1 MSALVQT
8 YDTTSDGHTNSD
20 DAPHSTAAKSTWQT
34 TAGREA
40 TLTPSLASVQL
51 GARTP
56 LAAPT
61 SINAAEVDTRF
72 REALEEAARV
82 GLQQTVLDPRSG
94 ILLREL
100 LDRVGRGSNPQKRRP
115 FREPVEHGRDKQPL
129 ESPAVSDTS
138 NGGVSLSPQARC
150 ILDLIEQGHSNKEI
164 ARKLDI
170 APETVKSHLRRIF
183 VKLDVDRR
191 AMAVLRARRLGF
203 RRVS

>member
-20 DAPHSTAAKSTWQT
+20 DAPNSTAAKSTWQT
-34 TAGREA
+34 TAGRKA
-40 TLTPSLASVQL
+40 TLTPALASVQG

-56 LAAPT
+56 LAAPAT
-61 SINAAEVDTRF
+61 INAAEVDTRF

-82 GLQQTVLDPRSG
+82 GLQQAVLDPRSG
-94 ILLREL
+94 ILLRKL
-100 LDRVGRGSNPQKRRP
+100 LDRVGLGSNPQKRRP
-115 FREPVEHGRDKQPL
+115 FRAPIGHGRDKQPL

-138 NGGVSLSPQARC
+138 NGSVSLSPQARC

>member
-1 MSALVQT
+1 MTTLVQT
-8 YDTTSDGHTNSD
+8 YDTTSDDHTNSD
-20 DAPHSTAAKSTWQT
+20 DPPHSTAAKSTWQT
-34 TAGREA
+34 IAGREA
-40 TLTPSLASVQL
+40 TLMPSLASVQV
-51 GARTP
+51 GVRTS
-56 LAAPT
+56 LAAPAT
-61 SINAAEVDTRF
+61 INTAEADTRF

-82 GLQQTVLDPRSG
+82 GLQQAVLDRRSG

-100 LDRVGRGSNPQKRRP
+100 LARVGRGSNPQKRQP
-115 FREPVEHGRDKQPL
+115 FRAPIGHGRDEQPL

-138 NGGVSLSPQARC
+138 NGSVSLSPQARC
-150 ILDLIEQGHSNKEI
+150 ILDLIEQGNSNKEI
-164 ARKLDI
+164 ARNLGI